1 MLRTRPARRLHAAR
15 LLAVVLAALLL
26 VAACGDDDGE
36 SISQATA
43 PPTPEARSYTVVS
56 GDTLDGIAARL
67 GVSVAELVVANE
79 ISDPNLIDVGQV
91 LLLPRDEP
99 VTTAGSPPTPLTC
112 AEHRTLVEDAAAAA
126 ELIGQASTRGAGT
139 QYTPFL
145 EEIDRV
151 SGLLV
156 RRSEAARAELDTLLR
171 VLAKLAIDATRLG
184 LGQVT
189 AADAAVAETAA
200 ELRAASDRLLDDV
213 CANASAPEPSRPSP
227 NAAEFPVHPSRET
240 GVA

>member
-1 MLRTRPARRLHAAR
+1 MGRTRPAPRSHAAR
-15 LLAVVLAALLL
+15 LVALVLAALLL

-36 SISQATA
+36 DASQATA
-43 PPTPEARSYTVVS
+43 SPTPEVRSYIAVS

-79 ISDPNLIDVGQV
+79 IADPNLIAVGQV

-99 VTTAGSPPTPLTC
+99 ATAAGSPPAPLTC
-112 AEHRTLVEDAAAAA
+112 AEHRMLVEDAAAAA
-126 ELIGQASTRGAGT
+126 ELIDQASTRGAGM

-156 RRSEAARAELDTLLR
+156 RRSEAAPAELDTLLR
-171 VLAKLAIDATRLG
+171 VLARLAIDATRLG

-189 AADAAVAETAA
+189 AADAAVAETTA
-200 ELRAASDRLLDDV
+200 ELRAASDRVLADV
-213 CANASAPEPSRPSP
+213 CATSSAPEPSRPLP
-227 NAAEFPVHPSRET
+227 DADERPVHPSRET